1 MLRAALAAIVLSY
14 SFVQGFK
21 ACIVFALLVNRYFA
35 FGYSSFVRKTQ
46 NICIINVFNK
56 VFLFISETYFQI
68 GSRFILNK

>member
-21 ACIVFALLVNRYFA
+21 AYIVFALLVNRYVA
-35 FGYSSFVRKTQ
+35 FGYSNFVRKTQ